1 MKRLLI
7 VCIAAL
13 ATAGSLAEDASAR
26 VRRPHVVITA
36 LPRYDTEPGAIYG
49 YAPGNYVP
57 GRNGMLYG
65 PYPVNRYV
73 AFRYGVGPDGSY
85 GYGPSWYREQYRP
98 DWFGW
103 YGPSW

>member
-13 ATAGSLAEDASAR
+13 ATAGSLAEDAAAR
-26 VRRPHVVITA
+26 VRRPRVVITA
-36 LPRYDTEPGAIYG
+36 PPRYDTEPGTIYG
-49 YAPGNYVP
+49 YAPGNYVL

-65 PYPVNRYV
+65 PYPVNRNV
-73 AFRYGVGPDGSY
+73 ALQYGLEPDGSY
-85 GYGPSWYREQYRP
+85 GYGPARYRGPYRP